1 MKKMSLS
8 LLAAGVMAVAGI
20 AQADAIFYPD
30 GTMVELGD
38 SGRDSLA
45 LTSSD
50 SLSWG
55 SSDSMAMDSSIDTSV
70 LGAGPAVSSMTTV
83 TTSPAVEYVYVQPN
97 INFDRATAMSQV
109 HAHRTMPRNDLSH
122 QAAATFNVPTRS
134 GEASTMTGGAPNMLT
149 SNDHLVVGSAHVP
162 YSSVTIGQPYY
173 VMSY

>member
-1 MKKMSLS
+1 MTKMSLS
-8 LLAAGVMAVAGI
+8 LLAAGVMAVASV

-38 SGRDSLA
+38 TGADTLA

-55 SSDSMAMDSSIDTSV
+55 YGYGSMAMDSSIDTSV
-70 LGAGPAVSSMTTV
+70 LGAGPAVSTIPS
-83 TTSPAVEYVYVQPN
+83 VEYVYVQPN
-97 INFDRATAMSQV
+97 INFDRSVAVSQM
-109 HAHRTMPRNDLSH
+109 HSHRMVQRDSHVRH
-122 QAAATFNVPTRS
+122 QAAATFDVPARA

-149 SNDHLVVGSAHVP
+149 SNDHLVVGSAYVP